1 MIAKRLR
8 CLSVDASAENISRGI
23 LWMAVLL
30 SCFGVVM
37 VFAATYLSSL
47 QQSGRSWGTVAHQMI
62 WLVLG
67 VIVFVFASKTTPEG
81 LRRFAPALL
90 IGAFGLLGAVLI
102 PGVGRN
108 IGGSSRWLVF
118 GPLQL
123 QPSEVAKIVLVIY
136 LARVLTTKDISLGFR
151 RRTLPALT
159 VIGAMALF
167 VIVEPDMGT
176 SMLLCVA
183 GIGMLIGSGTRLS
196 ELVLSGLG
204 ITIAGAYLAFA
215 KPYRRARMLSFL
227 HPWLHRASW
236 SYQEVQSLAAFAT
249 GHLGGVGLGA
259 GQTSYNFLPNAQTD
273 FIFAVVGQD
282 LGLFGAVALLGVLF
296 GLVLLLV
303 RAARRVSNPMNS
315 LFCFGVAAWIGGQI
329 VLNIGA
335 VEGLLPVTGV
345 PLPLVSAGGSS
356 TVIIFAALG
365 LIRGALSEEARKD
378 AGLPSAPDPS
388 KARLEFNG
396 APLGS
401 SVRLFRPT
409 MPQGHEGIR
418 GSRSSGPYP
427 TSLNLSTQFPRV
439 SGRANRSDP
448 MGSSR
453 GAAAVRGGRVSK
465 SSVATRAFKPH

>member
-8 CLSVDASAENISRGI
+8 FLSADASVEQISRGI

-30 SCFGVVM
+30 SFFGVVM

-47 QQSGRSWGTVAHQMI
+47 QQSGRSWGTVAHQMM

-67 VIVFVFASKTTPEG
+67 VVIFIFASKITPER
-81 LRRFAPALL
+81 LRRFAPTLL

-108 IGGSSRWLVF
+108 IGGSSRWLVV
-118 GPLQL
+118 GPLQV
-123 QPSEVAKIVLVIY
+123 QPSEIAKLVLVIY
-136 LARVLTTKDISLGFR
+136 LARVLTTKDVSLGFR

-183 GIGMLIGSGTRLS
+183 GVGMLIGSGTRLS

-204 ITIAGAYLAFA
+204 ITLVGAYLAFA

-282 LGLFGAVALLGVLF
+282 LGLFGAVALLAVLF

-303 RAARRVSNPMNS
+303 RAARKVSNPMNS

-365 LIRGALSEEARKD
+365 LIRGALLKESGDDLALQLAVHSQRTKPTSSVPFL
-378 AGLPSAPDPS
+378 A
-388 KARLEFNG
+388 
-396 APLGS
+396 S
-401 SVRLFRPT
+401 SVRLFRPAGL
-409 MPQGHEGIR
+409 QGHEGVR

-427 TSLNLSTQFPRV
+427 TDEDLTTQFSRV
-439 SGRANRSDP
+439 GGRANRSDP
-448 MGSSR
+448 MGASR
-453 GAAAVRGGRVSK
+453 ERLRVRGGRASKASVASKASK
-465 SSVATRAFKPH
+465 SR